1 MVSKLLGIVFIVS
14 GFLEIIIPIIL
25 GLYIIRKFGTSWRN
39 WFVGALMFIL
49 SLIRLPLN
57 AFATQLVVSS
67 STGSLT
73 YILVLLIPVLAA
85 GVFEETARYVGLKYI
100 IKNDT
105 YETGLTYGAGHGGI
119 ESILLVGFNVLFV
132 GIFILSKPQ
141 LLSPVL
147 IQALN
152 VMPTYFPLIG
162 VYERLIAMTAQI
174 GFSLMVM
181 ISIKNNDLRYFI
193 LAIGL
198 HAFFDYLA
206 IAVVDYSIVAS
217 EMLLTVFVLGQGYWL
232 SRIIKTESI
241 K

>member
-1 MVSKLLGIVFIVS
+1 
-14 GFLEIIIPIIL
+14 
-25 GLYIIRKFGTSWRN
+25 
-39 WFVGALMFIL
+39 MFIL

>member
-1 MVSKLLGIVFIVS
+1 M
-14 GFLEIIIPIIL
+14 
-25 GLYIIRKFGTSWRN
+25 
-39 WFVGALMFIL
+39 
-49 SLIRLPLN
+49 
-57 AFATQLVVSS
+57 
-67 STGSLT
+67 
-73 YILVLLIPVLAA
+73 
-85 GVFEETARYVGLKYI
+85 KYI